1 MITGESPAYLFRS
14 GHDMNLIEVVQL
26 LMAGTGVV
34 LLGRVGFALTRWVE
48 RRLNHPGLAAEAED
62 RLRVLEEECSVLRLE
77 VTELQER
84 QDFTERA
91 LLPSPAPQVP
101 RHDDR
106 QERSLPSQ

>member
-1 MITGESPAYLFRS
+1 
-14 GHDMNLIEVVQL
+14 MNLIEVVQL
-26 LMAGTGVV
+26 LLAGTGVV

-62 RLRVLEEECSVLRLE
+62 RLRVLEEECSALRQE

-91 LLPSPAPQVP
+91 LLPAPAS
-101 RHDDR
+101 RAADHDDR
-106 QERSLPSQ
+106 QERGLTSQ